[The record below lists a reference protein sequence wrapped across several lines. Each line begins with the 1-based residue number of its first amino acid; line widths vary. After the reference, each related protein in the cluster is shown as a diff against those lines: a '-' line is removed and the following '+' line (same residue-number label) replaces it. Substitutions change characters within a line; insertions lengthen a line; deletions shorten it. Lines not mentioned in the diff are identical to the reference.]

1 MAMVRVTPAEVSV
14 RCDPFDGRPR
24 ALRVGDQEVL
34 VTAIERVRDE
44 SAAYP
49 SESGPRTIFEV
60 RTTSGGRYRLAF
72 RHRERRWLVEGVDPR
87 PDPLLAVA

>member
-1 MAMVRVTPAEVSV
+1 MTMVRVTPAEITV

-24 ALRVGDQEVL
+24 RLCVGAEEIL

-49 SESGPRTIFEV
+49 PGSGPRTIFEV
-60 RTTSGGRYRLAF
+60 RTTGGRYRLAF
-72 RHRERRWLVEGVDPR
+72 HHRDRRWLVEGVDPR
-87 PDPLLAVA
+87 PDRLAAVA